1 MAAWDAQFYGDNHD
15 VPSRGKVVE
24 ALLPYVADRLQDGSS
39 VRHIAR
45 HVLGLFHGEH
55 GGRQWRRM
63 LSDAK
68 ELKDADESLF
78 IRALLATH
86 G

>member
-1 MAAWDAQFYGDNHD
+1 
-15 VPSRGKVVE
+15 
-24 ALLPYVADRLQDGSS
+24 
-39 VRHIAR
+39 
-45 HVLGLFHGEH
+45 
-55 GGRQWRRM
+55 M